1 MEKQEIERL
10 IKKYIIIGALV
21 VVGIIYL
28 RPILGIGH
36 TILGAFTNI
45 ILAALLAY
53 VINIVMVKVEHGF
66 DRLPYPWVK
75 KIKRPISLLLS
86 LIILFVAITIFIG
99 LVMPSIFD
107 SLNTLFASL
116 PDVFNQTQK
125 FLIDVF
131 HDNPEIRQTI
141 EALEIDWKSLLQ
153 NTLSFLGG
161 GVANFVDVAITIVSA
176 VLGSLFNFL
185 LILVFA
191 VYILLDKERFVRAYD
206 RVGTLYISAYRKRRL
221 DKVLQL
227 IHHTFSSFIGGQCLE
242 AVILGTLCATGMLI
256 LNMPYAV
263 MVGTLVGVIN
273 IVPIVGAYVGGAI
286 GMFMVFTV
294 DPILSLGFLVYL
306 IVLQQFE
313 SNIIYPRV
321 VGNSV
326 GLPGI
331 FVLASV
337 MVFGTLAG
345 IPGMFLGIPATA
357 CIYKL
362 GKIFIVE
369 KEQKKAQMTDQS
381 L

>member
-1 MEKQEIERL
+1 MEKQEIEKL
-10 IKKYIIIGALV
+10 LKKYILLVALLV
-21 VVGIIYL
+21 IGIIYL
-28 RPILGIGH
+28 LPILGIAK

-53 VINIVMVKVEHGF
+53 VINIVMVKIEHLF
-66 DRLPYPWVK
+66 DKVSYSWVK

-86 LIILFVAITIFIG
+86 LIILLFIITVFIG
-99 LVMPSIFD
+99 LVVPSIID
-107 SLNTLFASL
+107 SLNVLFTSL
-116 PDVFNQTQK
+116 PGVFKETQE
-125 FLIDVF
+125 FLINVF
-131 HDNPEIRQTI
+131 QNNPEIKQTI
-141 EALEIDWKSLLQ
+141 ATLEIDWKNILQ

-161 GVANFVDVAITIVSA
+161 GVANFVDVAISIISA

-191 VYILLDKERFVRAYD
+191 IYILLDKERFIRAYE
-206 RVGTLYISAYRKRRL
+206 RVGNLYISERRKRRL
-221 DKVLQL
+221 DKVLKL
-227 IHHTFSSFIGGQCLE
+227 VHHTFSSFIGGQCLE
-242 AVILGTLCATGMLI
+242 AVILGTLCAIGMLI
-256 LNMPYAV
+256 LKMPYAI

-286 GMFMVFTV
+286 GTFMVFTV
-294 DPILSLGFLVYL
+294 NPVLSIGFLVYL
-306 IVLQQFE
+306 IILQQFE

-357 CIYKL
+357 CVYKL
-362 GKIFIVE
+362 AKIYIVE
-369 KEQKKAQMTDQS
+369 KEQKKAGLTN
-381 L
+381 

>member
-1 MEKQEIERL
+1 MEKTEIEKL
-10 IKKYIIIGALV
+10 IKKYIVIGAFL

-28 RPILGIGH
+28 LPILGIAK

-53 VINIVMVKVEHGF
+53 VINIIMVKIEHGF
-66 DRLPYPWVK
+66 DRLSYPWVK
-75 KIKRPISLLLS
+75 KIKRPVSLLLS
-86 LIILFVAITIFIG
+86 LIILLFAIVVFIG
-99 LVMPSIFD
+99 LVVPSIFE
-107 SLNTLFASL
+107 SLNVLFASL
-116 PDVFNQTQK
+116 PSFFNDVQQY
-125 FLIDVF
+125 LINVF
-131 HDNPEIRQTI
+131 QNNPEIKQTI
-141 EALEIDWKSLLQ
+141 AALEIDWKALLQ

-161 GVANFVDVAITIVSA
+161 GVANFVDVAITVISA

-191 VYILLDKERFVRAYD
+191 IYILLDKERFIRAYE
-206 RVGTLYISAYRKRRL
+206 RIGNLYIPKPRKRRV
-221 DKVLQL
+221 DKVLKI
-227 IHHTFSSFIGGQCLE
+227 IHQTFSSFIGGQCLE
-242 AVILGTLCATGMLI
+242 AVILGTLCAIGMLI
-256 LNMPYAV
+256 LRMPYAV

-294 DPILSLGFLVYL
+294 NPVLSIGFLVYL
-306 IVLQQFE
+306 IILQQFE

-345 IPGMFLGIPATA
+345 IPGMFLGIPTTA
-357 CIYKL
+357 CVYKL
-362 GKIFIVE
+362 AKIYISE
-369 KEQKKAQMTDQS
+369 KEQKKALKIS
-381 L
+381 